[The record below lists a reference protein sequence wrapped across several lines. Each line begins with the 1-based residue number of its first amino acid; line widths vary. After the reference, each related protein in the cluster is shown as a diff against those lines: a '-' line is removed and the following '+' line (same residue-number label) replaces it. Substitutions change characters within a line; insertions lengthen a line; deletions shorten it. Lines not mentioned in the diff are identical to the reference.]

1 MRFLSPESGFRR
13 IMTFRLLMVAWGM
26 FAVVLAS
33 GFGELLAPSTAMA
46 DESVTREDI
55 RRQLRLVYNH
65 PNPFNPSTTIKY
77 SLLQSADVQVHVYDL
92 QGHHLVCLVDE
103 YQQEGDNFAIWK
115 TQTAPSGT
123 YIFSLEAD
131 GVRVFRKMM
140 LVR

>member
-1 MRFLSPESGFRR
+1 MRHLAPESGFRSL
-13 IMTFRLLMVAWGM
+13 MNFRLLMVAWGLL
-26 FAVVLAS
+26 AVVLAA
-33 GFGELLAPSTAMA
+33 GIGALLTSSDALA
-46 DESVTREDI
+46 DQSVTREEI
-55 RRQLRLVYNH
+55 RSQLRLVYNQ
-65 PNPFNPSTTIKY
+65 PNPFNPSTTINY
-77 SLLQSADVQVHVYDL
+77 TLLQPADVQVHVYDL
-92 QGHHLVCLVDE
+92 KGRHLVCLVDE